1 MKFSLQEKLPD
12 GAVLSNYEKSLEI
25 LKHLDMEGHKETI
38 HTLKNLGSYYSSNG
52 NYEEARIALE
62 RAELVADR
70 ELENDHMW
78 KVRVKTEQALVLDK
92 ENKEDQMIEAM
103 QNALEMCYR
112 LGKTIEVLGNEDE
125 IRKVLD
131 RYPKKFPKE
140 KYPR

>member
-1 MKFSLQEKLPD
+1 M
-12 GAVLSNYEKSLEI
+12 
-25 LKHLDMEGHKETI
+25 
-38 HTLKNLGSYYSSNG
+38 
-52 NYEEARIALE
+52 E

>member
-1 MKFSLQEKLPD
+1 
-12 GAVLSNYEKSLEI
+12 
-25 LKHLDMEGHKETI
+25 
-38 HTLKNLGSYYSSNG
+38 
-52 NYEEARIALE
+52 
-62 RAELVADR
+62 
-70 ELENDHMW
+70 
-78 KVRVKTEQALVLDK
+78 
-92 ENKEDQMIEAM
+92 MIEAM